1 MNSTNDDQ
9 ATTNNISRKD
19 FVKASSLAA
28 GGLMVGSLPF
38 SGRAKSAGAATLKI
52 ALVGCGGRGTGA
64 ARQALSTGDGVQLV
78 AMADAFQDR
87 LDESYQTLN
96 KVFAEENPEKI
107 NVPEEHKF
115 TGFDGYK
122 EAISLAD
129 VVILATPPGFR
140 PYHFEAA
147 IDAGK
152 HVFMEKP
159 LAIDAPGVR
168 KVMEVGEKADEKG

>member
-1 MNSTNDDQ
+1 MSSINDDQ
-9 ATTNNISRKD
+9 SESTRISRKD
-19 FVKASSLAA
+19 FVKASSFAA
-28 GGLMVGSLPF
+28 GGLMLSTLPF
-38 SGRAKSAGAATLKI
+38 RSRAKSAGAATLKV

-129 VVILATPPGFR
+129 V
-140 PYHFEAA
+140 
-147 IDAGK
+147 
-152 HVFMEKP
+152 
-159 LAIDAPGVR
+159 
-168 KVMEVGEKADEKG
+168 